1 MLLLYCCTAQT
12 VSLGGYIHT
21 YSFVGKSVQNNSR
34 TPFGI
39 AFMLLNITDG
49 YFSSFDDEVD
59 FQKPEVIQSIIF
71 RIL

>member
-1 MLLLYCCTAQT
+1 MLLLYCCTVQI

-21 YSFVGKSVQNNSR
+21 YSFVGKSVQNYSR

-39 AFMLLNITDG
+39 SFILLNITDG

-59 FQKPEVIQSIIF
+59 FQKPWSYSEHY
-71 RIL
+71 L